1 VKLRIPRYVWIVGA
15 LALGLTALAAGGDVW
30 GRTPQRSSPPAQ
42 GRSADQRPDQ
52 RSAPPGGLALPPSG
66 DRGEWW
72 KDPEVKKRVRL
83 TDAQSAK
90 IDQIWRTREREY
102 GPYNTEFDKQ
112 WAEMNRM
119 AAERT
124 ASVEEFAL
132 QVSRTQALRTKLQE
146 SRYVMLYRISKE
158 LTPEQLT
165 RLQEL
170 ERERRSQGRGRGGP
184 R

>member
-1 VKLRIPRYVWIVGA
+1 
-15 LALGLTALAAGGDVW
+15 
-30 GRTPQRSSPPAQ
+30 
-42 GRSADQRPDQ
+42 
-52 RSAPPGGLALPPSG
+52 
-66 DRGEWW
+66 
-72 KDPEVKKRVRL
+72 
-83 TDAQSAK
+83 
-90 IDQIWRTREREY
+90 
-102 GPYNTEFDKQ
+102 
-112 WAEMNRM
+112 MNRM